1 MRQRNIKNLQEKLEL
16 NSAYLIREPE
26 SCRGRWREVFGND
39 APIYLE
45 IGCGKGR
52 FITGCAAAHPERN
65 YIAIEGQSNVALRA
79 LEKAAALEQNNLRIV
94 IAYVADLLAFFAEGE
109 LAGIYLNF
117 SDPWPKARHAKRRL
131 TYHKRLENY
140 KQVLGGGGT
149 IEFKTDN
156 DQLFDFTLDE
166 VARAGYEVLALSR
179 DLHGEAAESVE
190 AAAGSV
196 EAAAGEAASQFGE
209 ADSQFGEAV
218 SQLTEYE
225 ERFMQA
231 GKNINYVKF

>member
-140 KQVLGGGGT
+140 KQVLAGGGA

-156 DQLFDFTLDE
+156 DQLFNFTLDE
-166 VARAGYEVLALSR
+166 IARAGCEVLALSR
-179 DLHGEAAESVE
+179 DLHGETAGSAE
-190 AAAGSV
+190 AAAGEDASQF
-196 EAAAGEAASQFGE
+196 GEAASQFGE
-209 ADSQFGEAV
+209 AAGQLGEAA

>member
-26 SCRGRWREVFGND
+26 NCRGRWREVFGND

-94 IAYVADLLAFFAEGE
+94 IAYVADLMAFFAEGE

-140 KQVLGGGGT
+140 KQVLAGGGA

-156 DQLFDFTLDE
+156 DQLFNFTLDE
-166 VARAGYEVLALSR
+166 IARAGYEVLALSR
-179 DLHGEAAESVE
+179 DLHGET
-190 AAAGSV
+190 AGSAEV
-196 EAAAGEAASQFGE
+196 ATGNAEAAAGEAASQFGE
-209 ADSQFGEAV
+209 AANQLGEAA